1 MCYVQLGGK
10 APVIILPDADL
21 SVAANNGK
29 LLGHFDL
36 TFLSLPNT
44 FHLAI
49 VLFHSTLNAGQI
61 CMSTERILV
70 PDHLVEQFTNAL
82 QKAASKSDRFSQ
94 DSHEA
99 LYSSASAHRISAM
112 VDEAVRQ
119 GARVL
124 LGGTSTSGDLNS
136 VLDQAKY
143 PITILGD
150 VTRDMTIWKEETFG
164 PLAIVV
170 SVQPKDDGEAS
181 VDDALV
187 LAAND
192 SSYGL
197 AASIFSN
204 DIGRALKIARRLE
217 TGMIRINAGTV
228 GDDPTVVF
236 G

>member
-170 SVQPKDDGEAS
+170 SVQPKD
-181 VDDALV
+181 ALV

>member
-1 MCYVQLGGK
+1 MV
-10 APVIILPDADL
+10 
-21 SVAANNGK
+21 
-29 LLGHFDL
+29 
-36 TFLSLPNT
+36 
-44 FHLAI
+44 HLAI

-70 PDHLVEQFTNAL
+70 PEHLVDQFTNAL
-82 QKAASKSDRFSQ
+82 QEAASKSDRFGQ

-99 LYSSASAHRISAM
+99 LYSSASAHRINGM

-119 GARVL
+119 GAKVL
-124 LGGTSTSGDLNS
+124 LGGTAAPDDLSGM
-136 VLDQAKY
+136 LDQARY
-143 PITILGD
+143 PITILGN

-170 SVQPKDDGEAS
+170 SVQPQGDGQAS
-181 VDDALV
+181 IDDALV
-187 LAAND
+187 SAAND

-197 AASIFSN
+197 AASIFSK